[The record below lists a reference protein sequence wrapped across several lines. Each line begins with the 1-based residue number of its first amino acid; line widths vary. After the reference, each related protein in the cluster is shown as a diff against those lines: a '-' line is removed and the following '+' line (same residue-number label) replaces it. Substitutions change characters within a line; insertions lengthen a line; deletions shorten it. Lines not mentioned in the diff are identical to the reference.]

1 MYGNDNRGDFVRKPM
16 VQGNWTC
23 SGCGAAITE
32 LPFQPSPDRLDTLLC
47 RDCHRNSRPAH
58 GGDRPARSDRP
69 MVQGNWSCA
78 DCGKAITQLPFE
90 PSGDRPV
97 RCSDC
102 HRASRPARDDRR
114 W

>member
-1 MYGNDNRGDFVRKPM
+1 M
-16 VQGNWTC
+16 V
-23 SGCGAAITE
+23 E
-32 LPFQPSPDRLDTLLC
+32 
-47 RDCHRNSRPAH
+47 
-58 GGDRPARSDRP
+58 
-69 MVQGNWSCA
+69 GNWSCA
-78 DCGKAITQLPFE
+78 DCGKEITRLPFE